1 MNKFDR
7 IIAILIALQTQR
19 VVTAQSLAD
28 RFEVSLRTIYRDIRT
43 LENAGVPI
51 GAEVGIGYF
60 IEKSY
65 QLPPIMFD
73 QEEAVALVVGEKFVE
88 QYSDQQTS
96 TQYANA
102 VDKVKAVLKT
112 AEQDYLDTL
121 SSHIEVGRTAPVRLN
136 HKDENYLLEAQRC
149 IAQSR
154 VASIDYRSGSKREH
168 TKRSIEPIG
177 LYHYSARWHLIA
189 WCRLRE
195 GYRDFRLDRILSF
208 EITDDRFNRHQRASL
223 QDYIKEMQ
231 REGELISIVISF
243 SERIAHFVDYQRYL
257 HGFVKEEVKGDRVE
271 MSFLASSLEGIGRW
285 LITFTNEVEVV
296 EPLELKEIM
305 KSYVKELLE
314 VYPDCD

>member
-51 GAEVGIGYF
+51 GAEAGIGYF

-112 AEQDYLDTL
+112 AEQDYLHLQKTRKKVDAL
-121 SSHIEVGRTAPVRLN
+121 RVPVGL
-136 HKDENYLLEAQRC
+136 
-149 IAQSR
+149 
-154 VASIDYRSGSKREH
+154 
-168 TKRSIEPIG
+168 
-177 LYHYSARWHLIA
+177 
-189 WCRLRE
+189 
-195 GYRDFRLDRILSF
+195 
-208 EITDDRFNRHQRASL
+208 
-223 QDYIKEMQ
+223 
-231 REGELISIVISF
+231 GERKL
-243 SERIAHFVDYQRYL
+243 
-257 HGFVKEEVKGDRVE
+257 
-271 MSFLASSLEGIGRW
+271 
-285 LITFTNEVEVV
+285 
-296 EPLELKEIM
+296 
-305 KSYVKELLE
+305 
-314 VYPDCD
+314 